1 MNISQIK
8 ENKLQMILGFSIP
21 SIIAMLLQTMIT
33 ITDGYFTG
41 NYVGEDALA
50 AINLGLPI
58 LYLFLGTG
66 LCTGVGGSVIS
77 GRLLGANDKEK
88 ASKVMSQTL
97 ATTIVICIVVSVIT
111 FILFTPIL
119 NILNAG
125 EGLANYFTE
134 YYRIMLFTYPLM
146 VFSTVLGM
154 FIRTE
159 GKPQVCMIVYIIAC
173 ILNVIL
179 DYIFVALLG
188 MGVKGS
194 AIGSLIVNA
203 ITALFQLAYFLTKST
218 NLKIIS
224 FRFEPSV
231 FRETMLNGSSEFIG
245 EMASA
250 VSMFVFNYVL
260 MKYVG
265 EKGVAAFTILGFVV
279 YGYSMIC
286 IGFGQGIIPLVS
298 TLYGAGELDT
308 AIDIRKIT
316 NKILFIIGT
325 IIAVIFIFFGKNYS
339 MMFGSGEL
347 VSELVCTGFRIYAI
361 TFVVMGF
368 DVINSMYFT
377 GIGDAKSSA
386 IISSLRG
393 IVLLLVFTLVLP
405 VFFGMNGVWMSAPLT
420 EVLTALVA
428 VILINDKKHLCNGEL
443 NGKYSECGN

>member
-188 MGVKGS
+188 MCVKGS

-368 DVINSMYFT
+368 NVINSMYFT

-428 VILINDKKHLCNGEL
+428 VILLNDKKHLCNGEL

>member
-97 ATTIVICIVVSVIT
+97 ATTIGICIVVSVIN

-368 DVINSMYFT
+368 NVINSMYFT

-405 VFFGMNGVWMSAPLT
+405 VFFGMNGVWMSTPLT

-428 VILINDKKHLCNGEL
+428 VILLNDKKHLCNGEL

>member
-97 ATTIVICIVVSVIT
+97 ATTIVICIVVSVIN

-159 GKPQVCMIVYIIAC
+159 GKPQVCMIVNIIAC

-368 DVINSMYFT
+368 NVINSMYFT

-428 VILINDKKHLCNGEL
+428 VILLNDKKHLCNGEL

>member
-97 ATTIVICIVVSVIT
+97 ATTIVICIVVSVIN

-231 FRETMLNGSSEFIG
+231 FRETVLNGSSEFIG

-368 DVINSMYFT
+368 NVINSMYFT

-428 VILINDKKHLCNGEL
+428 VILLNDKKHLCNGEL

>member
-97 ATTIVICIVVSVIT
+97 ATTIVICIVVSVIN

-420 EVLTALVA
+420 EVLTAFMA
-428 VILINDKKHLCNGEL
+428 VILLNDKKHLCNGEL

>member
-368 DVINSMYFT
+368 NVINSMYFT

-428 VILINDKKHLCNGEL
+428 VILLNDKKHLCNGEL

>member
-97 ATTIVICIVVSVIT
+97 ATTIVICIVVAVIT

-231 FRETMLNGSSEFIG
+231 FREIMLNGSSEFIG

-298 TLYGAGELDT
+298 TLYGAGESDA

-428 VILINDKKHLCNGEL
+428 VILLNDKKHLCNGEL

>member
-188 MGVKGS
+188 MCVKGS

-298 TLYGAGELDT
+298 TLSGAGELDT

-368 DVINSMYFT
+368 NVINSMYFT

-428 VILINDKKHLCNGEL
+428 VILLNDKKHLCNGEL

>member
-97 ATTIVICIVVSVIT
+97 ATTIVICIVVSVIN

-194 AIGSLIVNA
+194 AIGSLIVYA

-298 TLYGAGELDT
+298 ALYGAGELDT

-347 VSELVCTGFRIYAI
+347 VSELVCTGFRIYVI

-368 DVINSMYFT
+368 NVINSMYFT

-428 VILINDKKHLCNGEL
+428 VILLNDKKHLCNGEL

>member
-97 ATTIVICIVVSVIT
+97 ATTIVICIVVSVIN

-298 TLYGAGELDT
+298 TLYGAGELDA

-368 DVINSMYFT
+368 NVINSMYFT

-428 VILINDKKHLCNGEL
+428 VILLNDKKHLCNGEL

>member
-188 MGVKGS
+188 MCVKGS

-231 FRETMLNGSSEFIG
+231 FREIMLNGSSEFIG

-308 AIDIRKIT
+308 ASDIRKIT

-405 VFFGMNGVWMSAPLT
+405 VFFGMNGVWMSTPLT

-428 VILINDKKHLCNGEL
+428 VILLNDKKHLCNGEL

>member
-97 ATTIVICIVVSVIT
+97 ATTIVICIVVAVIT

-188 MGVKGS
+188 MCVKGS

-368 DVINSMYFT
+368 NVINSMYFT

-428 VILINDKKHLCNGEL
+428 VILLNDKKHLCNGEL

>member
-97 ATTIVICIVVSVIT
+97 ATTIVICIVVSVIN

-428 VILINDKKHLCNGEL
+428 VILLNDKKHLCNGEL